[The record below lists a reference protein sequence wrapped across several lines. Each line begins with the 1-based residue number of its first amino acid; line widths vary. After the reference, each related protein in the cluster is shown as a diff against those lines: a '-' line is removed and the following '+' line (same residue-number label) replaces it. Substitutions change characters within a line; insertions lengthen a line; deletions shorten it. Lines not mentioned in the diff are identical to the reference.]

1 MPKGRA
7 PGEPPQKIEQLR
19 AFMSAGDWRS
29 AIKLAA
35 SFPQL
40 GEEKAAI
47 SRAWEAIARPE
58 FQRAIGKDPDALI
71 SAGVESLRRRYGCE
85 PYVRAVGNHGPSPD
99 LTVDIAAEPSR

>member
-19 AFMSAGDWRS
+19 AFMVAGDWRA

-47 SRAWEAIARPE
+47 LRGWESFVRPE

-71 SAGVESLRRRYGCE
+71 SEARAALVRRYGA
-85 PYVRAVGNHGPSPD
+85 RHG
-99 LTVDIAAEPSR
+99 